1 MTGYKFTV
9 VAIMDDGTRSLSSR
23 SKSLK
28 GAQAGARRTERFYA
42 DPDNVAMRT
51 ARGSPMFVRAVIE
64 ENEEA
69 QSAHRLVEAS
79 KRFS

>member
-28 GAQAGARRTERFYA
+28 GARAGVRRTERFYT
-42 DPDNVAMRT
+42 DPHRVAIRT
-51 ARGSPMFVRAVIE
+51 ARGMPTFVRAVIE
-64 ENEEA
+64 ENDEA
-69 QSAHRLVEAS
+69 QSAHRLIEAA
-79 KRFS
+79 KRFV

>member
-1 MTGYKFTV
+1 MTGYKYTV
-9 VAIMDDGTRSLSSR
+9 VAIMDDGTRRLCSR

-28 GAQAGARRTERFYA
+28 GAQAGIRRTERFYA
-42 DPDNVAMRT
+42 DPHRVAVRA
-51 ARGSPMFVRAVIE
+51 ARRMPTFVRALVE

>member
-1 MTGYKFTV
+1 MTDYKYTV
-9 VAIMDDGTRSLSSR
+9 VAIMDDGTRRLFAR
-23 SKSLK
+23 SKSIK
-28 GAQAGARRTERFYA
+28 GAQAGVRRTERFYA
-42 DPDNVAMRT
+42 DPHRVAVRS
-51 ARGSPMFVRAVIE
+51 ARGMPGFARAVIE